1 MSSNDASYV
10 KNGTLP
16 VAAPDLPAALSA
28 LIEQI
33 PAGCVTTY
41 AALAEALG
49 SEAATPWVGQWML
62 HHQHRRACSCHRV
75 VRSDG
80 RVGHYIGG
88 EPSRKVALLRQE
100 GIEVTGERIEPR
112 RLEMVFRDF
121 QTDRPLLQ
129 LREIQH
135 ALKQRVSLRGRRT
148 MPGTVA
154 GVDVSYRGGEGV
166 AAYVLWD
173 LREDRLAW
181 STTLRLPVRFPYI
194 SSFLSFR
201 ELPILLE
208 LIERVRAAGR
218 MAELVVV
225 DGSGV
230 LHPRGAGI
238 ACHFGVLAPAA
249 AIGVSKKLLC
259 GKVDLAG
266 MAPGEARPV
275 LIGGRRRGVALRP
288 TSGSRRPIF
297 ISPGHRIGV
306 GMAERVIRR
315 LLLGRRL
322 PEPQYWADRLS
333 RSAAVGRS

>member
-1 MSSNDASYV
+1 MSSNDASYAN
-10 KNGTLP
+10 NGTLP

-62 HHQHRRACSCHRV
+62 HHQHRRACTCHRV

-121 QTDRPLLQ
+121 QTDRPLFQ

-288 TSGSRRPIF
+288 TSGNRRPIF